1 MHPEDSPAPLQLRD
15 MREEDLPREKL
26 IRHGRAALTDEEL
39 IALFLRTGLHGCNVI
54 ELSTLLKQRAG
65 SLAALA
71 SMEAADILKLTKGIG
86 PAKAATLA
94 AVFELGHR
102 AVREELMGQ
111 RMDDSATVY
120 RFLAGELR
128 YEEQE
133 KLVALLLDSH
143 HRLLRR
149 VNVGQGTLTR
159 LLVHP
164 RDVFREAIRY
174 NASSLIIAHNHPSGD
189 PTPSRMDVS
198 LTHELMKASE
208 FLHLPIIDHII
219 IGAPAPN
226 RPLPYYS
233 FRDNNRLTPP
243 N

>member
-1 MHPEDSPAPLQLRD
+1 MPLQLRD
-15 MREEDLPREKL
+15 MREDDLPREKL
-26 IRHGRAALTDEEL
+26 IRLGRATLSDEEL
-39 IALFLRTGLHGCNVI
+39 IAIFLRTGLHGCNVI
-54 ELSTLLKQRAG
+54 ELATLLKQRAG

-71 SMEAADILKLTKGIG
+71 TMEAADILKLTKGIG

-102 AVREELMGQ
+102 AVREELMGE
-111 RMDDSATVY
+111 RMDAAATVY

-143 HRLLRR
+143 HHLVRR
-149 VNVGQGTLTR
+149 VTVGQGTLTR

-164 RDVFREAIRY
+164 RDVFREAIRH

-189 PTPSRMDVS
+189 PTPSKMDVS
-198 LTHELMKASE
+198 LTHELVRAGE
-208 FLHLPIIDHII
+208 LLHVPLIDHVVV
-219 IGAPAPN
+219 GAPAPG
-226 RPLPYYS
+226 RALPYYS
-233 FRDNNRLTPP
+233 FRDNNRLSPA
-243 N
+243 